1 MSGLK
6 SGQPPRGLSSN
17 ASSNAVGRP
26 RTAAHRANRSG
37 AARPITRTDSDG
49 LNRGRA
55 RLLIRGSCASMST
68 RCTHMHP
75 KTPRAPPFAQVTVET
90 ISALRSRERRFE
102 SCWGRS
108 NAASEVIPLNCR
120 NGNRAAVDAPP
131 LCVTGGRLA
140 PVFSPRGP
148 RKIGPGSARTSLSLL
163 PNASSLVGF
172 ACCSRCGAL
181 WAILRCAA
189 RLAVRRPQRGVHPC
203 DPHVLPAGHAAGVD
217 AHQHLDAVP
226 GPRGDLGGRDA
237 GVQPPGD
244 PRVAQVMVKPI
255 SA

>member
-1 MSGLK
+1 
-6 SGQPPRGLSSN
+6 
-17 ASSNAVGRP
+17 
-26 RTAAHRANRSG
+26 
-37 AARPITRTDSDG
+37 
-49 LNRGRA
+49 
-55 RLLIRGSCASMST
+55 
-68 RCTHMHP
+68 MHP

-172 ACCSRCGAL
+172 ACCSHWERSGRSSDAPPDWPSGGRSVASIL
-181 WAILRCAA
+181 AIHTSSQPATQRAWTRISISTLCPAHAAISVAGTPEFSRQVIPEWRRSWLSRYRLNHDYADLCVAA
-189 RLAVRRPQRGVHPC
+189 RQDPGSHPIR
-203 DPHVLPAGHAAGVD
+203 AAAGVVHRVFCGCGVMWVVVNPLRVRGRPSGLKGA
-217 AHQHLDAVP
+217 AHRAARD
-226 GPRGDLGGRDA
+226 GPAGR
-237 GVQPPGD
+237 P
-244 PRVAQVMVKPI
+244 
-255 SA
+255 